1 MPKPAAPSTTSRA
14 RRRCP
19 MQPERAYEVGYG
31 KPPLATRFRP
41 GQSGNS
47 KGRPRGAKSVATSV
61 DEALNERVSVTENG
75 KRRKITKRQA
85 MFKQLANRAAQG
97 DHKATQLLLGYLQ
110 DIERRAGASAGEPAA
125 LNDADRQVLQLI
137 RDRLGGTPGGSDE

>member
-1 MPKPAAPSTTSRA
+1 
-14 RRRCP
+14 

-31 KPPLATRFRP
+31 RPPVHTRFRP

-125 LNDADRQVLQLI
+125 LNEADRQVLQLI
-137 RDRLGGTPGGSDE
+137 RDRLGGTPGGSDEQR

>member
-1 MPKPAAPSTTSRA
+1 
-14 RRRCP
+14 
-19 MQPERAYEVGYG
+19 MQPEHAYEVGYG

-41 GQSGNS
+41 GQSGNPQ
-47 KGRPRGAKSVATSV
+47 GRPRGAKSVATSV

-137 RDRLGGTPGGSDE
+137 RDRLGGTQGGSDEQR

>member
-1 MPKPAAPSTTSRA
+1 
-14 RRRCP
+14 
-19 MQPERAYEVGYG
+19 MQPEHAYEVGYG

-41 GQSGNS
+41 GQSGNPQ
-47 KGRPRGAKSVATSV
+47 GRPRGAKSVATSV

-125 LNDADRQVLQLI
+125 LNEADRQVLELI
-137 RDRLGGTPGGSDE
+137 RDRLGGTPGGSDEQR